1 MGDPPPPPPDR
12 KRPSEAD
19 GSDDPPPAAKKS
31 RKEGGSGDAPAPAAP
46 PKPIASLAALDKARR
61 ALQLQAA
68 LKAKM
73 AGLPPVSERWER
85 QLFFFSLNG
94 PAAQQNSPHTHTCF
108 LFTGRPPY
116 RPTLSRQRGHRQS
129 GGRRG
134 GLGGGPAAAWWR
146 GERRCAGVD
155 GCCSCRAAGA
165 PGPPATPGPG

>member
-73 AGLPPVSERWER
+73 AGLPPVSERWES
-85 QLFFFSLNG
+85 FFLPQWPCRTTKLTAHTHMLPLYRPSPLQAHPQ
-94 PAAQQNSPHTHTCF
+94 PAA
-108 LFTGRPPY
+108 RPPPKR
-116 RPTLSRQRGHRQS
+116 RPPRRPWRRP
-129 GGRRG
+129 GGR
-134 GLGGGPAAAWWR
+134 LV
-146 GERRCAGVD
+146 AG
-155 GCCSCRAAGA
+155 
-165 PGPPATPGPG
+165 

>member
-85 QLFFFSLNG
+85 QLFFSPSMA
-94 PAAQQNSPHTHTCF
+94 PAAQQNSPHTHM
-108 LFTGRPPY
+108 LPLYRPSPLQAHPQPAARPPPKR
-116 RPTLSRQRGHRQS
+116 RPPRRPWRRP
-129 GGRRG
+129 GGR
-134 GLGGGPAAAWWR
+134 LV
-146 GERRCAGVD
+146 AG
-155 GCCSCRAAGA
+155 
-165 PGPPATPGPG
+165 